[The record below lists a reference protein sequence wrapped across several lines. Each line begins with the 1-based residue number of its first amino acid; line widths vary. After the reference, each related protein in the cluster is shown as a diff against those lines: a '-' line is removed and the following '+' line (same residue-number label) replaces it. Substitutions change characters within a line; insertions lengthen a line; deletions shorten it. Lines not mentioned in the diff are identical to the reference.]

1 MDAAIVAAEFRRI
14 FEVTRDTPRLAR
26 AQRTGQVDSSRIA
39 LVGGGSTR
47 VFAQH
52 QRQAVPTVAGS
63 LAICTSLCDLDVL
76 EQEDQ
81 HRNWAA
87 ALPDARG
94 DKYRAALARVAAY
107 RATIETLHA
116 CAVAAH
122 LPVRI
127 FATAWDKAHTPG
139 AVERRVVETPKAL
152 WALTPI
158 NSWLRQRECI
168 QMAEEWH
175 QWLGTGAGRR
185 VTLLV
190 TQLSEVRS
198 PEACQ
203 KRDAYLRELA
213 ETASTVAGWTRHSR
227 FYAVGVD
234 LPNMVATG
242 GLWGQNVEYGVHNH
256 FRACFPAGVRYLLE
270 SQPDL
275 PRILREIA
283 AQIGR
288 GGR

>member
-14 FEVTRDTPRLAR
+14 FEVTQDTPRLAR
-26 AQRTGQVDSSRIA
+26 AQRSGQVDSGRIA

-52 QRQAVPTVAGS
+52 QRQSVPAVAGS
-63 LAICTSLCDLDVL
+63 LGICTSLCDLDML
-76 EQEDQ
+76 EQDPTY
-81 HRNWAA
+81 RRLAYA
-87 ALPDARG
+87 YPDARG
-94 DKYRAALARVAAY
+94 DKYRAALARIAAF

-116 CAVAAH
+116 CAVAAR
-122 LPVRI
+122 LPVRL
-127 FATAWDKAHTPG
+127 FATSWDKAHTPG
-139 AVERRVVETPKAL
+139 VVERREVATPQEL
-152 WALTPI
+152 WAVEPI
-158 NSWLRQRECI
+158 NSWTRQRECI
-168 QMAEEWH
+168 QMAEGWH
-175 QWLGTGAGRR
+175 QRLGTGAGRR

-190 TQLSEVRS
+190 TQLSEVRT
-198 PEACQ
+198 PQACRG
-203 KRDAYLRELA
+203 RDAYLRELA
-213 ETASTVAGWTRHSR
+213 ETAASVATWTRHSR

-234 LPNMVATG
+234 LPNVVAVG

-256 FRACFPAGVRYLLE
+256 FRACFPAGTRYLLE
-270 SQPDL
+270 SPPDL

>member
-26 AQRTGQVDSSRIA
+26 AQRNGQVDSGRIA

-52 QRQAVPTVAGS
+52 QRQSVPTVAGS

-76 EQEDQ
+76 EQDPEY
-81 HRNWAA
+81 RRRAA
-87 ALPDARG
+87 HDPGPEG
-94 DKYRAALARVAAY
+94 DRYRAAVARVAAF
-107 RATIETLHA
+107 RTTIETLHA

-122 LPVRI
+122 LPVRL

-139 AVERRVVETPKAL
+139 AVERAEVGTPQEL
-152 WALTPI
+152 WRLPPV
-158 NSWLRQRECI
+158 NSWLRMRECV

-175 QWLGTGAGRR
+175 RRLGTGAGRR

-190 TQLSEVRS
+190 TQLSEIRG
-198 PEACQ
+198 PEACRH
-203 KRDAYLRELA
+203 RDAYLREVA
-213 ETASTVAGWTRHSR
+213 ETAASVTNWTRHSR

-256 FRACFPAGVRYLLE
+256 FRACFPAGTRYLLE
-270 SQPDL
+270 SPPDL

-283 AQIGR
+283 ARIGR